1 MSSIQIFTLPPLFL
15 PDFWVFVWR
24 CSILLWRF
32 SIPIPSIEVQNYFS
46 EAIDKYFY
54 LNKKNIEINKIIIE
68 AEDILKEQGE
78 IATNYFL
85 DLKINN
91 K

>member
-1 MSSIQIFTLPPLFL
+1 L
-15 PDFWVFVWR
+15 D
-24 CSILLWRF
+24 F

-54 LNKKNIEINKIIIE
+54 FNKKNIEINKIIIE
-68 AEDILKEQGE
+68 AEGILKEQGE

-85 DLKINN
+85 DLKINT
-91 K
+91 KT